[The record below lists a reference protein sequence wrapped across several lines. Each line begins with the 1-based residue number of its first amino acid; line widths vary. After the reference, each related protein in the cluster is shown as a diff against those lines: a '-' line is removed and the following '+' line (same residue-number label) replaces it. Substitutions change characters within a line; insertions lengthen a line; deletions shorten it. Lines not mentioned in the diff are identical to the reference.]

1 MSSKKIQDTLLSV
14 RPTLYIGLGGA
25 GKAVLLEL
33 RKKFLSNIWGREDTK
48 VKLNN
53 FSEFPLAQFFYYDLE
68 AEVETDNNCTLVKA
82 SQLNPIELT
91 QDEKVTGCFDWHEY
105 IQDENA
111 LDKYPHIKE
120 WFPISP
126 KKWREIGLDVNKSKA
141 QLRAV
146 SKFNFFDQFATIK
159 DKIRRKLFNLKIDIA
174 QEQSLNR
181 MGLTTDLSRP
191 RIVVIA
197 SSAGVTGSGAFIDMG
212 YLARFL
218 AQQEGLQ
225 VGVELM
231 LFMPTAYAVVNQN
244 GTQANAYA
252 ALMELEAA
260 MRGNNAF
267 AGRWNNSDC
276 PVLGSMPY
284 SEVYLLD
291 NSNLAK
297 QHLRNIENV
306 YQMLATNLV
315 EDFSSGDFA
324 LRKSSIAV
332 NQAQYKTTLYEP
344 LVQDKK
350 FSNGCFSYAK
360 SYSSFGDSVIELKPA
375 AFDKQLNDLAVEMLK
390 AYFLNT
396 AEFKNMLN
404 DVTQLLVA
412 LESKNVNLPANLQ
425 TNLGTTVYIETPELA
440 IPTFNSSQ
448 LLQWADQALKELGN
462 SQQIAEILG
471 FPQSR
476 SQIVAQVLKVA
487 EGQLLALASL
497 VNEPIET
504 ISSATNTTLTDPL
517 TIALEKMTATSRAE
531 LFRKWLALAMPWVD
545 VNLTPYFSLQ
555 PGQLKCLIAVT
566 NPQEFKAKF
575 GDELN
580 ACLPKSTGMTSE
592 QLLIVATSS
601 STRAVCY
608 TEISGLPLTV
618 LSGIEGWQR
627 SYHKE
632 SENGPLHTHL
642 DVTQFSHPIA
652 PSTQEVAR
660 LAKDFKYFLL
670 AVMTQIVTRYEP
682 KVVPSGQYLFTIAKA
697 ETRRIGNERSIRQNG
712 LSKYYREAIIGR
724 VNDFLEQ
731 ADAYCLLT
739 LSALATYYESQ
750 VYTPKLL
757 LNEDGNEMFVKG
769 FASIIAKELS
779 FELCNRAKQKGLLE
793 SEIHNITQ
801 QLLEP
806 KNLKLWAKPIPDS
819 DTDAYKWEVRE
830 TDFGD
835 QARLKMTVLKEL
847 LVQGQML
854 PIIQSTMNIAVLGAS
869 DLIQFST
876 IPPLIM
882 QNQYYLGITGQQY
895 GPFNAT
901 QIIQM
906 FEIGQFSTSCKVWRQ
921 GLDTWCDLFE
931 FPELANYLGAATKT
945 SIQPPPLE

>member
-1 MSSKKIQDTLLSV
+1 MSSKKIQDTLFPV

-33 RKKFLSNIWGREDTK
+33 RKKLLSNIWAREDTK

-53 FSEFPLAQFFYYDLE
+53 ISEFPVAQFIYYDLE
-68 AEVETDNNCTLVKA
+68 ADVETDNNCTLVKA

-91 QDEKVTGCFDWHEY
+91 QDEKVTGCFDWHDY

-111 LDKYPHIKE
+111 LDKYPQIKE

-126 KKWREIGLDVNKSKA
+126 KKWRELGLDINKSKA
-141 QLRAV
+141 QFRAV
-146 SKFNFFDQFATIK
+146 SKFNFFDKFATIK

-174 QEQSLNR
+174 QEKSLNR

-197 SSAGVTGSGAFIDMG
+197 SSAGVTGSGTFIDMG
-212 YLARFL
+212 YLASHL
-218 AQQEGLQ
+218 AQQEGIQ
-225 VGVELM
+225 VDVELM

-267 AGRWNNSDC
+267 VGRWNNSDC

-306 YQMLATNLV
+306 YQMLATNLF

-332 NQAQYKTTLYEP
+332 NQTQYKTTLYEP
-344 LVQDKK
+344 PVQDKK
-350 FSNGCFSYAK
+350 LSNGCFSYAK
-360 SYSSFGDSVIELKPA
+360 NYSSLGYSVLELKPV
-375 AFDKQLNDLAVEMLK
+375 AFDKQLNDLTVEMLK

-412 LESKNVNLPANLQ
+412 LESKNVYLPANLQ

-440 IPTFNSSQ
+440 IPTFNSTQ
-448 LLQWADQALKELGN
+448 LLEWANQALNELGN
-462 SQQIAEILG
+462 SQQIAEMLAI
-471 FPQSR
+471 PQSR
-476 SQIVAQVLKVA
+476 NQIVAQVLKAA
-487 EGQLLALASL
+487 EEKLLALVAL
-497 VNEPIET
+497 LTEPIET
-504 ISSATNTTLTDPL
+504 ISSATAPL
-517 TIALEKMTATSRAE
+517 TIALEKMTASSRAE

-545 VNLTPYFSLQ
+545 LNLAADFALQ
-555 PGQLKCLIAVT
+555 ANQFKCLIGVA

-575 GDELN
+575 GEELN

-592 QLLIVATSS
+592 QLFIVATTS

-618 LSGIEGWQR
+618 LSGMQGWQT

-697 ETRRIGNERSIRQNG
+697 DTRRIGNERSIRQNG

-731 ADAYCLLT
+731 ADAYCLIS

-757 LNEDGNEMFVKG
+757 LNSDGNEVYVNG

-779 FELCNRAKQKGLLE
+779 LELCNRAKQKGLLE
-793 SEIHNITQ
+793 TEIHNITQ
-801 QLLEP
+801 QLVEP
-806 KNLKLWAKPIPDS
+806 KNLKLWAKPIADS

-835 QARLKMTVLKEL
+835 QARLKMAVLKEL
-847 LVQGQML
+847 LVPGQML
-854 PIIQSTMNIAVLGAS
+854 SIIQSTRNRAVIGAA
-869 DLIQFST
+869 DLIEFSN
-876 IPPLIM
+876 IPPLIL
-882 QNQYYLGITGQQY
+882 QYQYYLGINGQQY
-895 GPFNAT
+895 GPFNAK

-906 FEIGQFSTSCKVWRQ
+906 FEMGQLSTSCKVWRQ
-921 GLDTWCDLFE
+921 GLETWCDLFE
-931 FPELANYLGAATKT
+931 FPELANYLGTVAKA
-945 SIQPPPLE
+945 SILPPPLE